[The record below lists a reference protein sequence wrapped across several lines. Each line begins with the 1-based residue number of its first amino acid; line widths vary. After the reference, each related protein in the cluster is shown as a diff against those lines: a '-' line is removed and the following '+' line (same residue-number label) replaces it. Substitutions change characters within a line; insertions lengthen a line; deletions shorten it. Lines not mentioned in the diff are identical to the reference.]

1 MENSNGGDDCNNS
14 TFTVFS
20 SFRDL
25 YHRGVVFVTTMKSG
39 VNDASLYCV
48 PRHDKKDHKRG
59 AVFLCCLGCGIL
71 GRLFFVFSD
80 DDDVIATEKKKKK
93 CGKTWEEEQKM
104 ENNNTTNNNKK
115 AL

>member
-39 VNDASLYCV
+39 VNDASLWLCSAAQ
-48 PRHDKKDHKRG
+48 KRPQKRSS
-59 AVFLCCLGCGIL
+59 FLFLFRVWNFVG
-71 GRLFFVFSD
+71 LFFVFS

-93 CGKTWEEEQKM
+93 CGKMWEEEQKM
-104 ENNNTTNNNKK
+104 ENNTTNNNKK